1 MKTLKLAIATSLLSV
16 SMSVHAGFLDG
27 IKKIG
32 GGVAEAVGG
41 AFDAT
46 VNITT
51 SAVQSVSS
59 HTTLTV
65 EKKEGRADAE
75 QVSEADKP
83 ASSATPASVPEQPG
97 SITIGRRKDVES
109 RALVSNRDPKPSGMG
124 KEMARSQALEYLTGE
139 TFVKQLDELLKA
151 DSDGSRY
158 KNSRVNAFKILQAND
173 GIKTM
178 WQKLSMELSADEAAT
193 LPDYLR
199 QAYVPGDVQNLEQ
212 WKMSIQRRMTEE
224 KQYLAKAETER
235 MAKEKEMREAQE
247 LVAKRLAEREA
258 KEKAERE
265 AREKAE
271 AEARELTAKQQA
283 EREAREKAA
292 REVRAKTDAEV
303 RELATIRASED
314 KKDVAVPATAATTQ
328 ESSGAAPENCEDS
341 SSAISDSEVSLVD
354 WKTLFIT
361 LGIWLLIMCIGCA
374 VAFFSKK
381 PSADEIPQRLHKCY
395 FISKL
400 DYVPAML
407 TVPTLLVL
415 LIGFARSDIGEIW
428 TKILLAICGCGLLAM
443 NWWALL
449 RANATWGQALSLLP
463 MRIVVGTLGLVLP
476 VVSAI
481 MSLAA
486 ISLAAAAS
494 KAMGEVAANVK
505 KNNGYTRDDI
515 NKWNKAKGD
524 MAGGAAAGV
533 LGAAGGWASK
543 KMWGSITSRTR
554 SLVGWEAED

>member
-1 MKTLKLAIATSLLSV
+1 MPD
-16 SMSVHAGFLDG
+16 F
-27 IKKIG
+27 
-32 GGVAEAVGG
+32 
-41 AFDAT
+41 
-46 VNITT
+46 
-51 SAVQSVSS
+51 
-59 HTTLTV
+59 
-65 EKKEGRADAE
+65 R
-75 QVSEADKP
+75 
-83 ASSATPASVPEQPG
+83 
-97 SITIGRRKDVES
+97 
-109 RALVSNRDPKPSGMG
+109 
-124 KEMARSQALEYLTGE
+124 
-139 TFVKQLDELLKA
+139 
-151 DSDGSRY
+151 
-158 KNSRVNAFKILQAND
+158 
-173 GIKTM
+173 
-178 WQKLSMELSADEAAT
+178 QK
-193 LPDYLR
+193 
-199 QAYVPGDVQNLEQ
+199 
-212 WKMSIQRRMTEE
+212 
-224 KQYLAKAETER
+224 
-235 MAKEKEMREAQE
+235 KEMRFPYGLMGNEDLE
-247 LVAKRLAEREA
+247 LSKIAIITDSNSGITQ
-258 KEKAERE
+258 
-265 AREKAE
+265 
-271 AEARELTAKQQA
+271 AEARELAAKQQA

-303 RELATIRASED
+303 REPATMRVSESN
-314 KKDVAVPATAATTQ
+314 KDVAVPATAAATQ
-328 ESSGAAPENCEDS
+328 ESSSAAPESCEDAP
-341 SSAISDSEVSLVD
+341 SAISDSEVSLVD

-361 LGIWLLIMCIGCA
+361 LGIWLLIVCIGCA

-428 TKILLAICGCGLLAM
+428 TKILLGVCGCGLLAM

-449 RANATWGQALSLLP
+449 KANATWGQALSLLP

-494 KAMGEVAANVK
+494 KAMVEVVANGK

-524 MAGGAAAGV
+524 MAAGAAAGA

-554 SLVGWEAED
+554 SIVGWEAED